1 MSYKDRWKQ
10 EDIDEEDSNE
20 DTKQAKSPRVR
31 FDYIVSLV
39 GMLSVGVGIYT
50 ALDKRVLV
58 LETNNSRQELRD
70 ITQDTDRLRISAE
83 SKEAFIDIKH
93 GVERLSDKI
102 DQLQVQQTQVQ
113 QDVAKKYK
121 SR

>member
-1 MSYKDRWKQ
+1 MSYKDHWKQ
-10 EDIDEEDSNE
+10 KEEDDGDFIE

-39 GMLSVGVGIYT
+39 GMISVGVGIYT

-58 LETNNSRQELRD
+58 LETRESRQELRD
-70 ITQDTDRLRISAE
+70 LNQDSDRLRISTE